1 MIKIKFVTALLLTC
15 LGLSGCIPAK
25 IIRLQPLPEEYADRA
40 NIPGIPFARFW
51 GDQLPEQLLERIGQ
65 LQPDWDSV
73 TSDSFDILA
82 ISGGGANGAFGAG
95 LLVGWTATGDRPDF
109 RIVTGISTG
118 ALIAPFAFL
127 GPDMDA
133 ELERFYTTTSTKDI
147 LTRRNL
153 LFLLRIDSAAD
164 SSPLRNMLL
173 DLFSPKMIAAIAAE
187 HKKGRRLYIGTT
199 HLDAGRPMIW
209 NIGEIASSNQPGVAA
224 LLADI
229 FLASVSIPGVFPPV
243 FIKVE
248 ANGRTYDEM
257 HVDGG
262 TSSQVFFFPP
272 AFKAEK
278 FMKKIQ
284 LEDRKLRI
292 FVIRNAQLVADW
304 VTVSPRVPAIA
315 QRSVS
320 ALIRSQGNG
329 DVNQIYLRSLR
340 DEIDFNLAFIPQSF
354 TLKPQEDFDSKYM
367 RALFDLGF
375 KQAKEG
381 FPWQKGPIGFD

>member
-1 MIKIKFVTALLLTC
+1 MIKINVVTVLLLTC
-15 LGLSGCIPAK
+15 LGLSGCMPQI
-25 IIRLQPLPEEYADRA
+25 IIRHPLPEEYADYV
-40 NIPGIPFARFW
+40 NIHDIPFARFW
-51 GDQLPEQLLERIGQ
+51 GDQVPDFFLERIG
-65 LQPDWDSV
+65 LLESKWDAFA
-73 TSDSFDILA
+73 SDNIDILA

-95 LLVGWTATGDRPDF
+95 LLVGWTAAGDRPNF
-109 RIVTGISTG
+109 RVVTGISTG

-133 ELERFYTTTSTKDI
+133 ELERFYTTTSTRDI

-153 LFLLRIDSAAD
+153 LFLLRLDSAAD
-164 SSPLRNMLL
+164 SSPLRNKLL

-209 NIGEIASSNQPGVAA
+209 NIGEIASSNQPGVAT

-243 FIKVE
+243 YIPVE
-248 ANGRTYDEM
+248 VNGQTYDEM

-272 AFKAEK
+272 ALRADKLIK
-278 FMKKIQ
+278 
-284 LEDRKLRI
+284 DRKLRI
-292 FVIRNAQLVADW
+292 FVIRNAHLVAGW
-304 VTVSPRVPAIA
+304 VAVSPRVPAIA

-329 DVNQIYLRSLR
+329 DVNQIYLQSLR
-340 DEIDFNLAFIPQSF
+340 EEIDFNLAFIPQSF
-354 TLKPQEDFDSKYM
+354 TLKPEEEFDSQYM
-367 RALFDLGF
+367 RILFDLGF
-375 KQAKEG
+375 KQAQKG
-381 FPWQKGPIGFD
+381 FPWQKEPIGFD

>member
-1 MIKIKFVTALLLTC
+1 MMKFNVFTALLLTC
-15 LGLSGCIPAK
+15 LGLSGCMPQVM
-25 IIRLQPLPEEYADRA
+25 IRQPLPEEYADSVD
-40 NIPGIPFARFW
+40 IHGIPFARFW
-51 GDQLPEQLLERIGQ
+51 GDQVPDQLLERIAQ
-65 LQPDWDSV
+65 LQPDWDSFA
-73 TSDSFDILA
+73 SDSFDILA

-95 LLVGWTATGDRPDF
+95 LLVGWTAAGDRPKF

-133 ELERFYTTTSTKDI
+133 ELERFYTTTSTRDI

-153 LFLLRIDSAAD
+153 LFLLRLDSAAD
-164 SSPLRNMLL
+164 STPLRNKLL
-173 DLFSPKMIAAIAAE
+173 DLFSPEMIAAIAAE

-209 NIGEIASSNQPGVAA
+209 NIGEIARNNKPGVAA

-229 FLASVSIPGVFPPV
+229 FLASVSVPGVFPPV
-243 FIKVE
+243 YIQVE

-262 TSSQVFFFPP
+262 TSSQVFFFPS
-272 AFKAEK
+272 ALRAEK
-278 FMKKIQ
+278 FMKNIQ
-284 LEDRKLRI
+284 MEDRKLRI
-292 FVIRNAQLVADW
+292 FVIRNSRLVADW
-304 VTVSPRVPAIA
+304 VAVPPRVPAIA
-315 QRSVS
+315 HRSVS

-329 DVNQIYLRSLR
+329 DVNQIYLRSLW
-340 DEIDFNLAFIPQSF
+340 DGIDFNLAFIPQSF
-354 TLKPQEDFDSKYM
+354 TLEPQEDFDTEYM

-375 KQAKEG
+375 KQAREG
-381 FPWQKGPIGFD
+381 FPWQRGPIGFN

>member
-1 MIKIKFVTALLLTC
+1 MMKINVFTALLLTC
-15 LGLSGCIPAK
+15 LGLSGCMPQVM
-25 IIRLQPLPEEYADRA
+25 IRQPLPEEYADSVD
-40 NIPGIPFARFW
+40 IHGIPFARFW
-51 GDQLPEQLLERIGQ
+51 GDQVPDQLLERIAQ
-65 LQPDWDSV
+65 LQPDWDSFA
-73 TSDSFDILA
+73 SDSFDILA

-95 LLVGWTATGDRPDF
+95 LLVGWTAAGDRPKF

-133 ELERFYTTTSTKDI
+133 RLERFYTTTSTRDI

-153 LFLLRIDSAAD
+153 LFLLRLDSAAD
-164 SSPLRNMLL
+164 STPLRNKLL
-173 DLFSPKMIAAIAAE
+173 DLFSPEMIAAIAAE

-209 NIGEIASSNQPGVAA
+209 NIGEIARNNKPGVAA

-229 FLASVSIPGVFPPV
+229 FLASVSVPGVFPPV
-243 FIKVE
+243 YIQVE

-262 TSSQVFFFPP
+262 TSSQVFFFPS
-272 AFKAEK
+272 ALRAEK
-278 FMKKIQ
+278 FMKNIQ
-284 LEDRKLRI
+284 MEDRKLRI
-292 FVIRNAQLVADW
+292 FVIRNSRLVADW
-304 VTVSPRVPAIA
+304 VAVPPRVPAIA
-315 QRSVS
+315 HRSVS

-329 DVNQIYLRSLR
+329 DVNQIYLRSLW
-340 DEIDFNLAFIPQSF
+340 DGIDFNLAFIPQSF
-354 TLKPQEDFDSKYM
+354 TLEPQEDFDTEYM

-375 KQAKEG
+375 KQAREG
-381 FPWQKGPIGFD
+381 FPWQRGPIGFN

>member
-1 MIKIKFVTALLLTC
+1 MPQIL
-15 LGLSGCIPAK
+15 
-25 IIRLQPLPEEYADRA
+25 IRHPLPEEYADSVS
-40 NIPGIPFARFW
+40 IQGIPFARFW
-51 GDQLPEQLLERIGQ
+51 GDQLPYQLVDRMRD
-65 LQPDWDSV
+65 LQPDWDSFA
-73 TSDSFDILA
+73 SDTFDILA
-82 ISGGGANGAFGAG
+82 SSGGGANGAFGAG
-95 LLVGWTATGDRPDF
+95 LLVGWTAAGDRPNF
-109 RIVTGISTG
+109 RVVTGISTG

-153 LFLLRIDSAAD
+153 LFLLRLDSAAD
-164 SSPLRNMLL
+164 SSPLRTKLL
-173 DLFSPKMIAAIAAE
+173 DLFSPEMIATIAAE

-243 FIKVE
+243 FVQVE
-248 ANGRTYDEM
+248 ANGQTYDEM

-272 AFKAEK
+272 ALKAEK
-278 FMKKIQ
+278 FKKKIQ

-292 FVIRNAQLVADW
+292 FVIRNARLHTDW
-304 VTVSPRVPAIA
+304 VAVSPRVRAIA

-329 DVNQIYLRSLR
+329 DVNQIYLRTLR

-354 TLKPQEDFDSKYM
+354 TLKPQEEFDSKYM
-367 RALFDLGF
+367 RTLFDLGY

-381 FPWQKGPIGFD
+381 FHWQKGPIGFD

>member
-1 MIKIKFVTALLLTC
+1 MMKINVFTALLLTC
-15 LGLSGCIPAK
+15 LGLSGCMPQVM
-25 IIRLQPLPEEYADRA
+25 IRQPLPEEYADSVD
-40 NIPGIPFARFW
+40 IHGIPFARFW
-51 GDQLPEQLLERIGQ
+51 GDQVPDQLLERIAQ
-65 LQPDWDSV
+65 LQPDWDSFA
-73 TSDSFDILA
+73 SDSFDILA

-95 LLVGWTATGDRPDF
+95 LLVGWTAAGDRPKF

-133 ELERFYTTTSTKDI
+133 ELERFYTTTSTRDI

-153 LFLLRIDSAAD
+153 LFLLRLDSAAD
-164 SSPLRNMLL
+164 STPLRNKLL
-173 DLFSPKMIAAIAAE
+173 DLFSPEMIAAIAAE

-209 NIGEIASSNQPGVAA
+209 NIGEIARNNKPGVAA

-229 FLASVSIPGVFPPV
+229 FLASVSVPGVFPPV
-243 FIKVE
+243 YIQVE

-262 TSSQVFFFPP
+262 TSSQVFFFPS
-272 AFKAEK
+272 ALRAEK
-278 FMKKIQ
+278 FMKNIQ
-284 LEDRKLRI
+284 MEDRKLRI
-292 FVIRNAQLVADW
+292 FVIRNSRLVADW
-304 VTVSPRVPAIA
+304 VAVPPRVPAIA
-315 QRSVS
+315 HRSVS

-329 DVNQIYLRSLR
+329 DVNQIYLRSLW
-340 DEIDFNLAFIPQSF
+340 DGIDFNLAFIPQSF
-354 TLKPQEDFDSKYM
+354 TLEPQEDFDTEYM

-375 KQAKEG
+375 KQAREG
-381 FPWQKGPIGFD
+381 FPWQRGPIGFN

>member
-1 MIKIKFVTALLLTC
+1 MMKINVFTALLLTC
-15 LGLSGCIPAK
+15 LGLSGCIPQVM
-25 IIRLQPLPEEYADRA
+25 IRQPLPEEYADSVD
-40 NIPGIPFARFW
+40 IHGIPFARFW
-51 GDQLPEQLLERIGQ
+51 GDQVPDQLLERIAQ
-65 LQPDWDSV
+65 LQPDWDSFA
-73 TSDSFDILA
+73 SDSFDILA

-95 LLVGWTATGDRPDF
+95 LLVGWTAAGDRPKF

-133 ELERFYTTTSTKDI
+133 ELERFYTTTSTRDI

-153 LFLLRIDSAAD
+153 LFLLRLDSAAD
-164 SSPLRNMLL
+164 STPLRNKLL
-173 DLFSPKMIAAIAAE
+173 DLFSPEMIAAIAAE

-209 NIGEIASSNQPGVAA
+209 NIGEIARNNKPGVAA

-229 FLASVSIPGVFPPV
+229 FLASVSVPGVFPPV
-243 FIKVE
+243 YIRVE

-262 TSSQVFFFPP
+262 TSSQVFFFPS
-272 AFKAEK
+272 ALRAEK
-278 FMKKIQ
+278 FMKNIQ
-284 LEDRKLRI
+284 MEDRKLRI
-292 FVIRNAQLVADW
+292 FVIRNSRLVADW
-304 VTVSPRVPAIA
+304 VAVPPRVPAIA
-315 QRSVS
+315 HRSVS

-329 DVNQIYLRSLR
+329 DVNQIYLRSLW
-340 DEIDFNLAFIPQSF
+340 DGIDFNLAFIPQSF
-354 TLKPQEDFDSKYM
+354 TLEPQEDFDPKYM

-375 KQAKEG
+375 RQAREG
-381 FPWQKGPIGFD
+381 VPWQRGPIGFN